1 MGIGHCHGTRLG
13 SEKPRDAI
21 WLLFLMQAN
30 QFFGWLHLL
39 VFQLMMVEYCIL
51 KRKEEGKVGE
61 MKKRKKGRKEGN
73 REEGRKE
80 NALIN

>member
-30 QFFGWLHLL
+30 QFFGWLAGFGEQVKL
-39 VFQLMMVEYCIL
+39 
-51 KRKEEGKVGE
+51 VGE
-61 MKKRKKGRKEGN
+61 CPMDDGKDAAEEFKTYLNKL
-73 REEGRKE
+73 RE
-80 NALIN
+80 IYP